1 MTTNRYHTKGFTL
14 VELTL
19 VMAFMS
25 ILLLAILFLTLHAGK
40 LYTKGLTNK
49 TMNQISRDVAD
60 QMKRDFANVDAS
72 QILTPGELGTGD
84 NKSGR
89 LCTGQVS
96 YLWNTAPLLN
106 SGAPM
111 IMADG
116 SPITFRRVVDP
127 TEQMC
132 VQDEIT
138 DQYPM
143 TIPATLKST
152 ELLSSNGRDFAIYT
166 MIVQKLATDNAK
178 KGLFS
183 VDMTLGTNE
192 KSTTAKDA
200 TNGFQCL
207 PPTDNTANFDYCTV
221 EQMYTILRAGGGNS

>member
-1 MTTNRYHTKGFTL
+1 MITNHERSRGFTL

-25 ILLLAILFLTLHAGK
+25 MLLLAILYLTLHAGK

-60 QMKRDFANVDAS
+60 LMKRDLLTADAS
-72 QILTPGELGTGD
+72 QVLTPGEVGSGD
-84 NKSGR
+84 ATSGR
-89 LCTGQVS
+89 MCTGQVS
-96 YLWNTAPLLN
+96 YVWNTAPLLN
-106 SGAPM
+106 SGAAK

-116 SPITFRRVVDP
+116 APITFRRVIDP
-127 TEQMC
+127 TQSLC
-132 VQDEIT
+132 VQDEISNL
-138 DQYPM
+138 YPM
-143 TIPATLKST
+143 TIPSTLKST
-152 ELLSSNGRDFAIYT
+152 ELLSNNGRDFAIYT
-166 MIVQKLATDNAK
+166 MAIKQVASDGAK

-192 KSTTAKDA
+192 KDTTTKDVSV
-200 TNGFQCL
+200 GFQCR